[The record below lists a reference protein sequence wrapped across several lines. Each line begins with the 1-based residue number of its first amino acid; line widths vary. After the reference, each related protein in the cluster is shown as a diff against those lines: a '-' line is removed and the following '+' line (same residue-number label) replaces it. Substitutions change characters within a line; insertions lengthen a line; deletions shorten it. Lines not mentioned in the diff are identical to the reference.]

1 MSEATPPIGDSV
13 LELSKAYST
22 PYSAVLRDDVVMGVP
37 RYFLER
43 WLPLLGPDAATV
55 INTLRQLDYRSHDDT
70 ITISGEAL
78 ARQAA
83 MSRRHLY
90 TCLDAPWVS
99 AFVRVQTGQRR
110 QAENGTIIQ
119 ETNRYAVRMDD
130 PLVPADAE
138 HLCDLLP
145 TLDPSPIA
153 AARQALSMEPR
164 QLWAKS
170 PRDPAPRF
178 PNGQAITARQVLQ
191 RAFQGWRAPDRATQQ
206 EWAEVAEALHR
217 HLTLVREDGRTSKV
231 IVPQYFRTRWWARL
245 GHDLAWAYLW
255 LRGAVYD
262 NPAEGQ
268 RRDTCWLPALDVL
281 LTAIGRPRE
290 WWRRNVENAPA
301 SGEGWALADFFCQ
314 LETQKGRDPSHP
326 QRVARQF
333 RVTLDIPVAP
343 EDRALYDTLLRTWPA
358 QGIVLEE
365 HAPNDGVT
373 RPSLVVSA
381 TSAHTG
387 EEGVRHIRA
396 HRNEQGLPQSNTP
409 DIVGSATSAHTGSR
423 GVCHIRT
430 QGSATSVHRDQ
441 KNYTK
446 ASSKKKPA
454 SSNSSKHPIPAN
466 QTALAEGD
474 TAVAAA
480 ADSPE
485 IDTPVKR
492 LREMLV
498 EALRAHPETPF
509 CNAAPVQVWLRD
521 SWPMP
526 VQPHTPAWMMA
537 MTGRLSQR
545 DLVALILAVCGDKT
559 IEQPPRYLSWLVQR
573 WQALPDIPPVEHWDR
588 WQMLAQLPLR
598 NWMGQGR
605 YLWRQIA
612 QRNRDLLPFDMDLIL
627 GEAFAT
633 PPAASTT
640 PELPAGQA
648 PAVVALPVAAPK
660 SPAPD
665 DGLDVRPG
673 DGMLSMR
680 DIWRATMDQLHA
692 QLNRATYIGWVE
704 GAQAVSYAD
713 GVLTV
718 RARNA
723 YARALLTQRLN
734 QSIDQTV
741 SALARIPITVRFTAG
756 A

>member
-1 MSEATPPIGDSV
+1 MSEATPPTRDSV

-22 PYSAVLRDDVVMGVP
+22 PYSAVLHDDVVMGIP

-55 INTLRQLDYRSHDDT
+55 INTLRQLDYRSPDDT

-78 ARQAA
+78 ACQAA

-110 QAENGTIIQ
+110 QAKNGTIIQ

-130 PLVPADAE
+130 PLLPADAE

-153 AARQALSMEPR
+153 AARLALSMEPR
-164 QLWAKS
+164 LLWAAS

-178 PNGQAITARQVLQ
+178 PVGQAITARQVLQ
-191 RAFQGWRAPDRATQQ
+191 RAFQGWHAPDRALQQ

-217 HLTLVREDGRTSKV
+217 HVTLVREDGRTSKV
-231 IVPQYFRTRWWARL
+231 IVPQYFRAHWWARL

-262 NPAEGQ
+262 NPAESQ
-268 RRDTCWLPALDVL
+268 RRDTCWLPALDTL
-281 LTAIGRPRE
+281 LTALGRPRE
-290 WWRRNVENAPA
+290 WWRRNVENAPDA
-301 SGEGWALADFFCQ
+301 GEGWALTDFFCQ
-314 LETQKGRDPSHP
+314 LATQKGRDPAHP

-333 RVTLDIPVAP
+333 RVALDIPVAP
-343 EDRALYDTLLRTWPA
+343 EDRALYETLLRTWPA
-358 QGIVLEE
+358 QGIVLAE
-365 HAPNDGVT
+365 HAPNNGIT
-373 RPSLVVSA
+373 RPAPAPSA
-381 TSAHTG
+381 TSVHSG
-387 EEGVRHIRA
+387 EAGVRHIRA
-396 HRNEQGLPQSNTP
+396 HRQEEALPQPDTP
-409 DIVGSATSAHTGSR
+409 EMALSATSMHTGER
-423 GVCHIRT
+423 GVRHIRA
-430 QGSATSVHRDQ
+430 QGSATSVHRSPENQ
-441 KNYTK
+441 AK
-446 ASSKKKPA
+446 ASSRKKPA
-454 SSNSSKHPIPAN
+454 SSNSSKHPAPAN
-466 QTALAEGD
+466 PPAQAGE
-474 TAVAAA
+474 AAA
-480 ADSPE
+480 ADFSVIE
-485 IDTPVKR
+485 IPVKR

-498 EALRAHPETPF
+498 EALRERPETPF
-509 CNAAPVQVWLRD
+509 YLAAPLQVWLRD
-521 SWPMP
+521 SWPTP
-526 VQPHTPAWMMA
+526 VQPHTPAWAVA
-537 MTGRLSQR
+537 MSGQLSPR

-559 IEQPPRYLSWLVQR
+559 VEQPPRYLSWLVQR
-573 WQALPDIPPVEHWDR
+573 WQALPAIPPVEHWDR

-598 NWMGQGR
+598 NWLGQGR

-627 GEAFAT
+627 GEAFAAP
-633 PPAASTT
+633 PPANA
-640 PELPAGQA
+640 
-648 PAVVALPVAAPK
+648 ALEPPDEAAPEN
-660 SPAPD
+660 
-665 DGLDVRPG
+665 GLDVRPG

-692 QLNRATYIGWVE
+692 QLNRSTYAGWVE
-704 GAQAVSYAD
+704 GTQAVSYAD

-723 YARALLTQRLN
+723 YARDLLVQRLS
-734 QSIDQTV
+734 QSINQTV
-741 SALARIPITVRFTAG
+741 SALARLPVTVRFTAG
-756 A
+756 T

>member
-22 PYSAVLRDDVVMGVP
+22 PYSAVLRDDVVLGVP

-43 WLPLLGPDAATV
+43 WLPLLGPDVATL
-55 INTLRQLDYRSHDDT
+55 INTLRQLDYRSPDEA

-78 ARQAA
+78 ARQAS

-90 TCLDAPWVS
+90 TCLEAPWVS

-110 QAENGTIIQ
+110 QAKNGTIVQ

-145 TLDPSPIA
+145 ALDPLPIA
-153 AARQALSMEPR
+153 AARRALSMEPR
-164 QLWAKS
+164 HLWAAS

-178 PNGQAITARQVLQ
+178 PPGQAITARQVLQ
-191 RAFQGWRAPDRATQQ
+191 RAFQGWRAPDREAQQ

-231 IVPQYFRTRWWARL
+231 IVPQYFRARWWARL

-268 RRDTCWLPALDVL
+268 RRDTCWLPALDAL
-281 LTAIGRPRE
+281 LNALGRPRE
-290 WWRRNVENAPA
+290 WWRRNVENAPKPGE

-314 LETQKGRDPSHP
+314 LEAQKGRDPSHP

-365 HAPNDGVT
+365 HALNDGLT
-373 RPSLVVSA
+373 RPDPTPSATPAHTGKEEVRHIRAHRPKEAPPHTDTPEIAPSA
-381 TSAHTG
+381 TSVHIGA
-387 EEGVRHIRA
+387 EGVRHIRA
-396 HRNEQGLPQSNTP
+396 
-409 DIVGSATSAHTGSR
+409 
-423 GVCHIRT
+423 
-430 QGSATSVHRDQ
+430 QGSATTVHRSPENQ
-441 KNYTK
+441 AR
-446 ASSKKKPA
+446 ASSRKKPA
-454 SSNSSKHPIPAN
+454 SSTSSKHSAPADSPA
-466 QTALAEGD
+466 QAAGD
-474 TAVAAA
+474 AANAAA
-480 ADSPE
+480 ADFSE
-485 IDTPVKR
+485 IDAPVKR
-492 LREMLV
+492 LREMLT
-498 EALRAHPETPF
+498 EALREHPEKPF
-509 CNAAPVQVWLRD
+509 YQAAPVRVWLRD
-521 SWPMP
+521 SWPTP
-526 VQPHTPAWMMA
+526 VQPHTPAWSGA
-537 MTGRLSQR
+537 MSGRLSPR

-559 IEQPPRYLSWLVQR
+559 VEQPPRYLSWLVQR
-573 WQALPDIPPVEHWDR
+573 WLALPNIPPVEHWDR

-598 NWMGQGR
+598 NWLGQGR

-633 PPAASTT
+633 LPPAD
-640 PELPAGQA
+640 PAAEPLIVA
-648 PAVVALPVAAPK
+648 PPAEVAPK
-660 SPAPD
+660 PPPPE

-680 DIWRATMDQLHA
+680 DIWRATLDQLHA
-692 QLNRATYIGWVE
+692 QLNRATYSGWVE

-718 RARNA
+718 RARNV
-723 YARALLTQRLN
+723 YARDLLAQRLG

-741 SALARIPITVRFTAG
+741 SALARLSVTVRFTAG
-756 A
+756 S

>member
-1 MSEATPPIGDSV
+1 MSEATPPTGDSA

-43 WLPLLGPDAATV
+43 WLPLLGPDAATL
-55 INTLRQLDYRSHDDT
+55 INTLRQLDYRSPDDT

-110 QAENGTIIQ
+110 QAKNGTIIQ

-138 HLCDLLP
+138 YLCDLLP
-145 TLDPSPIA
+145 KLDPSPIA

-164 QLWAKS
+164 QLWAAS

-178 PNGQAITARQVLQ
+178 PAGQAITARQVLQ
-191 RAFQGWRAPDRATQQ
+191 RAFQGWRAPDRETQQ

-231 IVPQYFRTRWWARL
+231 IVPQYFRARWWARL

-268 RRDTCWLPALDVL
+268 RRDTCWLSALDAL
-281 LTAIGRPRE
+281 LTVLGRPRE

-301 SGEGWALADFFCQ
+301 SDEGGEGWVLADFFCQ
-314 LETQKGRDPSHP
+314 IGTQKGRDPAHP

-333 RVTLDIPVAP
+333 RVKLDIPVAP
-343 EDRALYDTLLRTWPA
+343 EDRALYATLLRTWPA

-365 HAPNDGVT
+365 HAPNDGIT
-373 RPSLVVSA
+373 RPSPALAA
-381 TSAHTG
+381 TPAHTG
-387 EEGVRHIRA
+387 EERVRHIRAHRQAKAPPQSNTPELALSAIHVHTGDEGVRHIRA
-396 HRNEQGLPQSNTP
+396 
-409 DIVGSATSAHTGSR
+409 
-423 GVCHIRT
+423 
-430 QGSATSVHRDQ
+430 QGSATSVHRSPE
-441 KNYTK
+441 NRAK

-454 SSNSSKHPIPAN
+454 SSTSSKHPAPAN
-466 QTALAEGD
+466 SPAQAEAD
-474 TAVAAA
+474 AASAAA
-480 ADSPE
+480 ADFSE
-485 IDTPVKR
+485 IDAPVKR
-492 LREMLV
+492 LREFRV
-498 EALRAHPETPF
+498 ETVRSHPETPF
-509 CNAAPVQVWLRD
+509 CNVASVQVWLRD
-521 SWPMP
+521 SWPTP
-526 VQPHTPAWMMA
+526 VQPHTPAWTMA
-537 MTGRLSQR
+537 MSGRLSQR
-545 DLVALILAVCGDKT
+545 NLVALILAVCGDKT
-559 IEQPPRYLSWLVQR
+559 VEQPPRYLSWLVQR

-627 GEAFAT
+627 GEAFAVPLPT
-633 PPAASTT
+633 RVHAPPPVNAS
-640 PELPAGQA
+640 P
-648 PAVVALPVAAPK
+648 
-660 SPAPD
+660 SPPID
-665 DGLDVRPG
+665 DGLDVCPG
-673 DGMLSMR
+673 DGTLSMR

-692 QLNRATYIGWVE
+692 QLNRTTYTGWVE
-704 GAQAVSYAD
+704 GAQPVAYAE

-718 RARNA
+718 RARNVF
-723 YARALLTQRLN
+723 ARDLLAQRLS

-741 SALARIPITVRFTAG
+741 SALARTPITVRFTAG
-756 A
+756 V

>member
-1 MSEATPPIGDSV
+1 MSEATPPTGDSV

-43 WLPLLGPDAATV
+43 WLPLLGTDAATL
-55 INTLRQLDYRSHDDT
+55 INTLRQLDYRSQDDT

-110 QAENGTIIQ
+110 QSEKGTIIQ

-145 TLDPSPIA
+145 ALDPSPIA
-153 AARQALSMEPR
+153 AARRALSMEPR
-164 QLWAKS
+164 QLWAAS

-191 RAFQGWRAPDRATQQ
+191 RAFQGWRAPDRETQQ

-231 IVPQYFRTRWWARL
+231 IVPQYFRARWWARL

-255 LRGAVYD
+255 LRSTVYD
-262 NPAEGQ
+262 NPAEDQ
-268 RRDTCWLPALDVL
+268 RRDTCWLPALDVI

-290 WWRRNVENAPA
+290 WWRRNVENAKS
-301 SGEGWALADFFCQ
+301 SGEGWALADFFAQ

-333 RVTLDIPVAP
+333 RVALDIPVAP

-365 HAPNDGVT
+365 HALNDGVS
-373 RPSLVVSA
+373 RPSPGVSA
-381 TSAHTG
+381 TPAHTG
-387 EEGVRHIRA
+387 KKGVRHTRA
-396 HRNEQGLPQSNTP
+396 HRSAQSPPQPDTP
-409 DIVGSATSAHTGSR
+409 ESGVSASSVHTGKQ
-423 GVCHIRT
+423 GVRHIRT
-430 QGSATSVHRDQ
+430 QGSATSVHRDS
-441 KNYTK
+441 KHSTK
-446 ASSKKKPA
+446 ASPKKKPA
-454 SSNSSKHPIPAN
+454 SSTSSKHPAPTKPA
-466 QTALAEGD
+466 APAGED
-474 TAVAAA
+474 AAVAAA
-480 ADSPE
+480 EDSPE
-485 IDTPVKR
+485 IDAPVKR
-492 LREMLV
+492 LREMLI
-498 EALRAHPETPF
+498 ETLRTHPETPF

-521 SWPMP
+521 SWPTP

-537 MTGRLSQR
+537 MSGRLSQR
-545 DLVALILAVCGDKT
+545 NLVALILAVCGDKT

-573 WQALPDIPPVEHWDR
+573 WQALPDIPPVEYWDR

-627 GEAFAT
+627 GEAFSSPLPDDDT
-633 PPAASTT
+633 DPEPPAAT
-640 PELPAGQA
+640 
-648 PAVVALPVAAPK
+648 PVAAPP
-660 SPAPD
+660 SSAPD

-673 DGMLSMR
+673 DGTLSMR

-692 QLNRATYIGWVE
+692 QLNRTTYTGWVE

-718 RARNA
+718 RARNVF
-723 YARALLTQRLN
+723 ARDLLAQRLT

-741 SALARIPITVRFTAG
+741 SALARMPITVRFTA
-756 A
+756 AP